1 MHIMVEHP
9 TTDGDLIRE
18 LARKYDLNSAQ
29 RAELGTYAV
38 GVGSFTNHVFY
49 SGHANW
55 MTDARALALTEKSL
69 SEAGVPSGV
78 LDELI
83 AKMFPQ

>member
-9 TTDGDLIRE
+9 TTDGDLVRE

-38 GVGSFTNHVFY
+38 GVVSY
-49 SGHANW
+49 
-55 MTDARALALTEKSL
+55 
-69 SEAGVPSGV
+69 
-78 LDELI
+78 
-83 AKMFPQ
+83 